1 MDIIKFILQKIK
13 TVQKVK
19 AVHKVK
25 AMQKIKMQKYLTKF
39 TTKSAALR
47 LRRSLYSIGII
58 LIIII
63 ALDILFPLPESKDYS
78 KVIYDSEGQMLTA
91 YLSKDQK
98 WRMQTHLKDVSPDL
112 IKAIIEKED
121 GWFYW
126 HPGVNPYSI
135 VRALFQNIIKQKR
148 VSGASTITM
157 QTARML
163 QPKERTYINKVIEI
177 LRAIQLEVHYSK
189 KEILELYLSLL
200 PYGGNIE
207 GIKSASY
214 IYFGR
219 SPDKLSLSQS
229 IILTVIPNDPNDL
242 RPDKNQ
248 KELLNERNK
257 WIKIFSERKTFR
269 KSELKDSF
277 EEPVDSR
284 RFIIRTEAMHFC
296 HFVAKKFQGSEINTS
311 LKLSLQ
317 QSSERILSAYIE
329 RVRSKG
335 IFNGA
340 VMIVD
345 NKTNSVVDY
354 CGSQDFKDSLS
365 SGQINGITALRSPG
379 STLKPALYAMAIDE
393 GLITPS
399 MRLYDIPTDFG
410 GYEPENFDLKFR
422 GIVTAKYALVNSL
435 NIPAVGL
442 FEQLG
447 PDKFISLLIRAGFSA
462 ILKEKQSL
470 GLSLILGGCSVKL
483 DELVRLYTA
492 FAHSGLLYPLN
503 YFDTDNLPIR
513 EVNELQKNGKSDKK
527 KAQRLFSPASSY
539 LIATMLSTNQ
549 RQDFPADLPGTTF
562 LPQIAWKT
570 GTSFGRRD
578 AWAVGFN
585 PDYTIGVWL
594 GNFDSKGS
602 SELSGSAI
610 AVPLLF
616 ELFSAADYKP
626 GKLWFDKPS
635 DLSERNVCSE
645 TGLLP
650 GENCKNVIRDY
661 YIKNVSPNL
670 KCDLYRP
677 VYVNQSETIQYCTE
691 CLPDSGYKKIFYP
704 SYRPEVAVWLAKN
717 NVEFKSPPPHN
728 SLCSGKRSGEG
739 PKIISPLENYEYYIE
754 QNTSQQIMLMAA
766 SDPSVKQIYWYID
779 NKFYKSSTP
788 GDKLFFK
795 PSKGKTK
802 IVCLDESGRR
812 ASVSISVNLY

>member
-1 MDIIKFILQKIK
+1 MDIIKSILQKIK
-13 TVQKVK
+13 T
-19 AVHKVK
+19 A
-25 AMQKIKMQKYLTKF
+25 IKYI
-39 TTKSAALR
+39 TKSITKAAAPR
-47 LRRSLYSIGII
+47 LRRALYSVSII

-63 ALDILFPLPESKDYS
+63 ALDTFFPLPEAKDYS
-78 KVIYDSEGQMLTA
+78 KVIYDSEGQLLTA
-91 YLSKDQK
+91 YLSKDEK

-112 IKAIIEKED
+112 VKAILEKED
-121 GWFYW
+121 SWFYW

-163 QPKERTYINKVIEI
+163 QPKERTYLNKLIEI

-229 IILTVIPNDPNDL
+229 IILAVIPNDPNDL
-242 RPDKNQ
+242 RPDKNP
-248 KELLNERNK
+248 KELLKERNK
-257 WIKIFSERKTFR
+257 WIKIFLERKAFSR
-269 KSELKDSF
+269 SELKDSF
-277 EEPVDSR
+277 EEPVYSN
-284 RFIIRTEAMHFC
+284 RFLIRSEASHFC
-296 HFVAKKFQGSEINTS
+296 RFVAKNFQGSEIKTS
-311 LKLSLQ
+311 LKLSVQ
-317 QSSERILSAYIE
+317 QSSEKLLSDYIE

-340 VMIVD
+340 VIIVD
-345 NKTNSVVDY
+345 NKTNSIVAY
-354 CGSQDFKDSLS
+354 CGSQGFQDSLS
-365 SGQINGITALRSPG
+365 SGQVNGITALRSPG

-442 FEQLG
+442 LEQLG
-447 PDKFISLLIRAGFSA
+447 PDKFISLLIRAGLSG
-462 ILKEKQSL
+462 ILKEKKSL
-470 GLSLILGGCSVKL
+470 GLSLILGGCSVRL

-503 YFDTDNLPIR
+503 YIHSVNYIHADNLSA
-513 EVNELQKNGKSDKK
+513 EAVNQLQESGKSDKI

-549 RQDFPADLPGTTF
+549 RQDFPTDLPGTTF

-594 GNFDSKGS
+594 GNFDSRGS
-602 SELSGSAI
+602 SDLSGSAI

-626 GKLWFDKPS
+626 KKLWFDRPS
-635 DLSERNVCSE
+635 DLEERDVCSE

-650 GENCKNVIRDY
+650 GENCKNVVRDY

-670 KCDLYRP
+670 KCDLYKP
-677 VYVNQSETIQYCTE
+677 VYVNKSETIQYCTE
-691 CLPDSGYKKIFYP
+691 CLPDSGYKKVFYP

-728 SLCSGKRSGEG
+728 SLCFGKRSGEG
-739 PKIISPLENYEYYIE
+739 PKIVSPLENYEYYIE

-779 NKFYKSSTP
+779 NKFYKSSSP
-788 GDKLFFK
+788 GDKLFFR

-802 IVCLDESGRR
+802 IVCLDESGRK